1 MKKRFEDFKEIIE
14 LAQKNSLPIEA
25 KLIIVGR
32 ISYASEIDELSLD
45 EAKEL
50 ENMLG
55 GRNQWQDAFEMALSG
70 AIDSS
75 PHQMAS

>member
-14 LAQKNSLPIEA
+14 LAQKNSFPIEA

-75 PHQMAS
+75 PYQMAS